1 MGETSDPSTL
11 FECFN
16 DAGADFV
23 YPTSRITTDTG
34 AERCEVVDVGNISRV
49 DDEGFDLDHHVIVSK
64 FWNGCFDK
72 LDVARRLDGDGG
84 VGHFMSLGWNDAQ
97 NSMMDRMCKLDDE
110 HTGSDEFKLR

>member
-34 AERCEVVDVGNISRV
+34 AERCEVVDAGNIGRV
-49 DDEGFDLDHHVIVSK
+49 DDEGFDLDHHVIVRNIFGMDASTS
-64 FWNGCFDK
+64 CTSP
-72 LDVARRLDGDGG
+72 GDWMAMAG
-84 VGHFMSLGWNDAQ
+84 
-97 NSMMDRMCKLDDE
+97 
-110 HTGSDEFKLR
+110 